1 MKEVIKREEEV
12 AKERKDTQAVL
23 VVLKVQVHQ
32 LEVKQIIEQIVSR
45 VEAEADQI
53 VLAHPHLVID

>member
-32 LEVKQIIEQIVSR
+32 LEVK
-45 VEAEADQI
+45 
-53 VLAHPHLVID
+53 